1 MTELHKAAFQQSPVT
16 PLVTDPS
23 MLLCTGCKLWVC
35 HAPELQILWEEVAGS
50 QQLPGE
56 MKKKS
61 QRYLLFYSL
70 KKKKKKSINKTTL
83 TQLCPGSS
91 CTAQQHSPLNCRLS
105 GQIRLRATIC
115 RRSPARARST
125 RQCQSYRCPALINRA
140 LQLLAWATGD
150 TFLCSTAHCITLLLV
165 PKSWEVL
172 KVQQSFASCLLHSVS
187 PVPDLDKGFNSY
199 IYHLIKWFLQTSQ
212 LVNTSTI

>member
-1 MTELHKAAFQQSPVT
+1 MTELHKAAFQQS
-16 PLVTDPS
+16 
-23 MLLCTGCKLWVC
+23 LLHLLSQTQVCCSARAVNSECAMHQNYRYFERKLLDHSNYLEKW
-35 HAPELQILWEEVAGS
+35 
-50 QQLPGE
+50 
-56 MKKKS
+56 KKNLS
-61 QRYLLFYSL
+61 DTFYFIAL
-70 KKKKKKSINKTTL
+70 KKKKKSINKTTL

-125 RQCQSYRCPALINRA
+125 RQCQSYRCPALINHA

>member
-1 MTELHKAAFQQSPVT
+1 MCYVFHLVSWLVYYFWLCQFFALKILHLSLKEKVPRNNTCLMTELHKAAFQQSPVT

-70 KKKKKKSINKTTL
+70 KKKKKKNQLTKQRWHSCVLAQIVLPSSIHPL
-83 TQLCPGSS
+83 TAGYQGKSDSEPPFAGDPLPGQDP
-91 CTAQQHSPLNCRLS
+91 TGNA
-105 GQIRLRATIC
+105 RATGV
-115 RRSPARARST
+115 
-125 RQCQSYRCPALINRA
+125 
-140 LQLLAWATGD
+140 QL
-150 TFLCSTAHCITLLLV
+150 
-165 PKSWEVL
+165 
-172 KVQQSFASCLLHSVS
+172 
-187 PVPDLDKGFNSY
+187 
-199 IYHLIKWFLQTSQ
+199 
-212 LVNTSTI
+212 